1 MPSAGLFQATNG
13 DLYGTTPLGGA
24 LTTGACAA
32 PPYGCGTI
40 FRLSMGLGRF
50 VETQTTSGSVGA
62 AIKILGT
69 DLTGATGVTFD
80 GTAATFAVVSPS
92 LITTTVPTGA
102 TTGTVQV
109 VTAGGTLSSTCPSRC
124 NRSPRLWLGCP
135 RGA

>member
-1 MPSAGLFQATNG
+1 
-13 DLYGTTPLGGA
+13 
-24 LTTGACAA
+24 
-32 PPYGCGTI
+32 
-40 FRLSMGLGRF
+40 MGLGRF

-102 TTGTVQV
+102 TTGTGKQ
-109 VTAGGTLSSTCPSRC
+109 TADSYGRGWLCAVERQEAWRPSDP
-124 NRSPRLWLGCP
+124 NR
-135 RGA
+135 